1 MSALSTLAASL
12 KAPRAVV
19 RSRWE
24 TAALLGGTAVLYLWN
39 LSINGWAN
47 AFYSAAAFAGAD
59 NLTAFFFGSSD
70 PSNGISVDK
79 PPLALWVMSL
89 SVKIFGLNPWSI
101 LVPQALMGVAT
112 VWLVYRMAA
121 QHLGHRWGLLAGA
134 LMALMPVSTAVFRY
148 NNPDALLTL
157 LMTSAAAA
165 TLAAIR
171 TQRQRLLGLAGV
183 MIGAGFL
190 TKQLQVAL
198 VAPALLTAVLWLGP
212 WSLRIRLRG
221 VFIAL
226 GAAVATAGSWLA
238 VATLTPP
245 SSRPFIGGTR
255 NNSFWELTLGYN
267 GMDRLTGLD
276 AERTQLGSFSGSG
289 EALPAGPIR
298 FIYPQLAAQVLWV
311 LPLAV
316 AGVVMAVMLWR
327 RASLRERNFLII
339 NVLWFICSSAVLAS
353 MSGIMHPYYALSVV
367 PSAACLG
374 ATALKHLIE
383 LRRRG
388 LFRVLLGVS
397 LAATLIFDDANALR
411 ASETF
416 PWYSIATLLVGSLAI
431 AWAVLPPIR
440 AFAPAGVT
448 MCLCL
453 VLLGPLLW
461 SASTVASAHEGAAL
475 AGGPPLNG
483 YRTDDPADPLMH
495 GNTTPVFAATIFG
508 DGVEPDAVRDLRLVP
523 EGKRWPGATIGSAS
537 AARYQL
543 ATQRSVLAI
552 GGFDGTDPFPT
563 LRDFQSK
570 VEAGQVGLL
579 IVGNVPP
586 AASLGQGESA
596 KILAWVKTA
605 YRCEPAGHACVY
617 HLQPPHKQNDEA
629 RPTVVGRAAGRAG
642 ISASSTAERGG
653 PS

>member
-1 MSALSTLAASL
+1 
-12 KAPRAVV
+12 
-19 RSRWE
+19 
-24 TAALLGGTAVLYLWN
+24 VLYLWN

-79 PPLALWVMSL
+79 PPLALWIMSL

-171 TQRQRLLGLAGV
+171 TQRQRLLGLAGAL
-183 MIGAGFL
+183 IGAGFL

-198 VAPALLTAVLWLGP
+198 VAPALLTALLWMGP
-212 WSLRIRLRG
+212 WPLRLRLRG
-221 VFIAL
+221 ACIAV
-226 GAAVATAGSWLA
+226 GAAVATAASWLA
-238 VATLTPP
+238 VVALTPP
-245 SSRPFIGGTR
+245 GSRPFIGGTR

-276 AERTQLGSFSGSG
+276 AQRTQVGGSSAES
-289 EALPAGPIR
+289 LPAGPLR
-298 FIYPQLAAQVLWV
+298 FLYPQLAAQILWV

-316 AGVVMAVMLWR
+316 AGVVVAVLLWR
-327 RASLRERNFLII
+327 RANPRVRAFLTV

-353 MSGIMHPYYALSVV
+353 MSGIMHPYYALSAV

-374 ATALKHLIE
+374 AAALKHLIE
-383 LRRRG
+383 LRRRQ
-388 LFRVLLGVS
+388 LFRIVLGVA
-397 LAATLIFDDANALR
+397 LAATLVLNYANAVR
-411 ASETF
+411 GAGTF
-416 PWYSIATLLVGSLAI
+416 PWYPIASLLLGSIAI
-431 AWAVLPPIR
+431 AWAVLPPVR
-440 AFAPAGVT
+440 TLATAGLT
-448 MCLCL
+448 ITLCL
-453 VLLGPLLW
+453 VVLGPLLW
-461 SASTVASAHEGAAL
+461 STSTVASAHEGAAL

-508 DGVEPDAVRDLRLVP
+508 DAVEPDAARDLQLVA
-523 EGKRWPGATIGSAS
+523 EGIKWPGAAIGSAN
-537 AARYQL
+537 AAQYQL
-543 ATQRSVLAI
+543 ATRRSVLAI
-552 GGFDGTDPFPT
+552 GGFDGTDPFPS
-563 LRDFQSK
+563 LGDFRSK
-570 VEAGQVGLL
+570 VQGGQIGLL

-586 AASLGQGESA
+586 ATSLGQGESA

-617 HLQPPHKQNDEA
+617 RFQ
-629 RPTVVGRAAGRAG
+629 
-642 ISASSTAERGG
+642 SSSR
-653 PS
+653 

>member
-1 MSALSTLAASL
+1 MSAPGALAAGV
-12 KAPRAVV
+12 ATPRAVL

-24 TAALLGGTAVLYLWN
+24 TAALLAGTAALYLWN

-79 PPLALWVMSL
+79 PPLSLWIMSL
-89 SVKIFGLNPWSI
+89 SVKMFGLSPWSI

-121 QHLGHRWGLLAGA
+121 QPLGHRWGLLAGT

-165 TLAAIR
+165 TLTAIR

-183 MIGAGFL
+183 LIGAGFL

-198 VAPALLTAVLWLGP
+198 VVPALLTTVLWMGP
-212 WSLRIRLRG
+212 WPIRLRLRG
-221 VFIAL
+221 ACIAL
-226 GAAVATAGSWLA
+226 CAAVATAGSWLA
-238 VATLTPP
+238 VVALTPP
-245 SSRPFIGGTR
+245 GSRPFIGGTR

-276 AERTQLGSFSGSG
+276 AQRTQVGGSSAES
-289 EALPAGPIR
+289 LPAGPLR
-298 FIYPQLAAQVLWV
+298 FLYPQLAAQILWV

-316 AGVVMAVMLWR
+316 AGILVAVLLWR
-327 RASLRERNFLII
+327 RAHARERAFLTV

-353 MSGIMHPYYALSVV
+353 MSGIMHPYYALSAV

-374 ATALKHLIE
+374 AMALKHLIE
-383 LRRRG
+383 LRRRR
-388 LFRVLLGVS
+388 LFRVVLGAT
-397 LAATLIFDDANALR
+397 LAATLVLDYANAVR
-411 ASETF
+411 GAGTF
-416 PWYSIATLLVGSLAI
+416 PWYSLASLLLGSIAI
-431 AWAVLPPIR
+431 AWAVLPPLR
-440 AFAPAGVT
+440 AFAAAGVAAA
-448 MCLCL
+448 LCL

-461 SASTVASAHEGAAL
+461 SASTVGSAHEGAAL

-508 DGVEPDAVRDLRLVP
+508 DTVEPDAARDLQLVA
-523 EGKRWPGATIGSAS
+523 EGTKWPGAAIGSAN
-537 AARYQL
+537 AAQYQL
-543 ATQRSVLAI
+543 ATRRSVLAI

-563 LRDFQSK
+563 LGDFQSK
-570 VEAGQVGLL
+570 VEAGQIGLL
-579 IVGNVPP
+579 IVGNIPP
-586 AASLGQGESA
+586 ATSAGQGESA
-596 KILAWVKTA
+596 KILAWVRTM

-617 HLQPPHKQNDEA
+617 HLQ
-629 RPTVVGRAAGRAG
+629 
-642 ISASSTAERGG
+642 SS
-653 PS
+653 SH